1 MIDSNKTLCLIQGPA
16 SSRSGYGDRIRDVIR
31 SLVKLKGDEWDIRI
45 FDLPW
50 GACPK
55 NALNERDPNDALII
69 SRLLVGN
76 ALPKQPD
83 VFIQVSVPNEFQPV
97 GKFNIGMTAG
107 IETTICDPAWIEGCN
122 RMNLILTSSHHS
134 KKVFENSVYDKMDEN
149 TKQKV
154 GELRLEKPIDVLFE
168 GIDLNIFKKI
178 ERFPKTFVEEMH
190 LVKESFC
197 FLFVGH
203 WLQGHFGHDRKD
215 VGTLIKVFCE
225 TFKGHRKQ
233 PALILKSSGA
243 GFSIMDRDDM
253 LNKIRSISQADP
265 SYPNVYLLHGDLTP
279 EEMNALYNHPKVKA
293 HVSFTKGEGYGRPL
307 AEAAISGKPV
317 ITTNWSG
324 HTDFLHPDYSILLPG
339 QLMPVHESAIM
350 KGLVNEGSRWFYVNP
365 DYAGKILKDVYK
377 NYKKYKERCRKL
389 SHHIKSNFSLE
400 KMAELLNTY
409 IKEKVNTGPER
420 VALNLPKLKKVDSGA
435 SEVPKIK
442 LPKLNKV

>member
-1 MIDSNKTLCLIQGPA
+1 
-16 SSRSGYGDRIRDVIR
+16 
-31 SLVKLKGDEWDIRI
+31 
-45 FDLPW
+45 
-50 GACPK
+50 
-55 NALNERDPNDALII
+55 
-69 SRLLVGN
+69 
-76 ALPKQPD
+76 
-83 VFIQVSVPNEFQPV
+83 
-97 GKFNIGMTAG
+97 
-107 IETTICDPAWIEGCN
+107 
-122 RMNLILTSSHHS
+122 MNLILTSSHHS

-190 LVKESFC
+190 LVKENFC

-324 HTDFLHPDYSILLPG
+324 HTDFFTPRL
-339 QLMPVHESAIM
+339 
-350 KGLVNEGSRWFYVNP
+350 FYIITQDN
-365 DYAGKILKDVYK
+365 
-377 NYKKYKERCRKL
+377 
-389 SHHIKSNFSLE
+389 
-400 KMAELLNTY
+400 
-409 IKEKVNTGPER
+409 
-420 VALNLPKLKKVDSGA
+420 
-435 SEVPKIK
+435 
-442 LPKLNKV
+442 